1 MTSKKSII
9 RTSSQKKSKRQLN
22 KWVIG
27 VGVVAIVAVLGI
39 VIINLSNAM
48 TGNPTITVKTE
59 SNAYGLI
66 KLVKQGGYNPGRVIY
81 VKAKPDSRGAY
92 QEYVNG
98 DWSLICIKP
107 TGTAKQAAALT
118 SVGSISAVA
127 EVTCV

>member
-1 MTSKKSII
+1 MPSKKLKNKVSNQ
-9 RTSSQKKSKRQLN
+9 SKSKHTSN

-27 VGVVAIVAVLGI
+27 IGVVAIVAVLGI
-39 VIINLSNAM
+39 LIINLSNAM
-48 TGNPTITVKTE
+48 TGKATFTVKTD
-59 SNAYGLI
+59 SNAYGLLR
-66 KLVKQGGYNPGRVIY
+66 LVKQGGYDSGRVIY

-98 DWSLICIKP
+98 DWSLMCIKP

-118 SVGSISAVA
+118 SVGAISTVA